1 MEITFDE
8 IDEETFSAHVE
19 IENLTC
25 EIEGTTW
32 TDEIDSLY
40 GDQVSE
46 THLIAYFDTLENVD
60 IFDEDGKK
68 LEKIDLEIVNKI
80 KAYLKENMDEEI
92 DSVSHSVNYSPKYY
106 DLIWHQ
112 PFNLGK

>member
-8 IDEETFSAHVE
+8 IDGETFSACVE
-19 IENLTC
+19 IQNLTF

-68 LEKIDLEIVNKI
+68 LEKINLEIANKI
-80 KAYLKENMDEEI
+80 KAYLKDNMDEEI

-106 DLIWHQ
+106 DLI
-112 PFNLGK
+112 

>member
-1 MEITFDE
+1 MKITFDE
-8 IDEETFSAHVE
+8 IDEETFSAYVE
-19 IENLTC
+19 IENLTF

-46 THLIAYFDTLENVD
+46 THLVAYFDTLENVD

-106 DLIWHQ
+106 DLI
-112 PFNLGK
+112 